1 MSDPALAALLFVQV
15 AVILAVCRALAW
27 IFAKLRQPAVVAEMV
42 GGFLLGPSLLGWAA
56 PSLHARL
63 FPEASLHTLYV
74 LSQIGLVLYMFC
86 VGLGFR
92 LDLLARHRRRAL
104 AVSAAGIAA
113 PFTLGA
119 ALAFAMAARGGFFA
133 PSVRPVQGVLFMGA
147 AMSITAFPVLA
158 RIIHERG
165 IGGTTI
171 GSLTLAAGAVDD
183 AAAWVAFAA
192 VLGSVTGSTALA
204 AFAAAGALGYAAL
217 AWFGLRPAVFARL
230 AAAAEREDAMPQ
242 PALAFILALLA
253 AAAWFTDMV
262 GVHAVFGAF
271 VLGAAV
277 PRGALT
283 RDLRRAI
290 EPLTTTLLV
299 PIFFVYSGLNTRLLL
314 IDSAALWAMTAG
326 VFLVACAGKGVA
338 CWAAARTAGANGRDA
353 LAIAALMN
361 ARGMMELILVNLGLE
376 RGLITP
382 TLFTMLVL
390 MAIGTT
396 LLAGPAFSA
405 VWERAPESA
414 VDPRLAADRAQ

>member
-1 MSDPALAALLFVQV
+1 
-15 AVILAVCRALAW
+15 
-27 IFAKLRQPAVVAEMV
+27 
-42 GGFLLGPSLLGWAA
+42 
-56 PSLHARL
+56 
-63 FPEASLHTLYV
+63 
-74 LSQIGLVLYMFC
+74 
-86 VGLGFR
+86 
-92 LDLLARHRRRAL
+92 
-104 AVSAAGIAA
+104 
-113 PFTLGA
+113 
-119 ALAFAMAARGGFFA
+119 
-133 PSVRPVQGVLFMGA
+133 VLFMGA

-217 AWFGLRPAVFARL
+217 AWFGIRPAVFARL

-338 CWAAARTAGANGRDA
+338 CWAAARAAGANGRDA